1 MSKKQND
8 YPRKFVFLI
17 VFILCVV
24 LAYVAGIKQGQSNQ
38 TKSNQRDQVYT
49 QSLEKQIKSLRDE
62 LDNTKS
68 LKVTD

>member
-1 MSKKQND
+1 MSKKQNE
-8 YPRKFVFLI
+8 YRRKFVFLI

-24 LAYVAGIKQGQSNQ
+24 AAYITGIKQEQRRQ
-38 TKSNQRDQVYT
+38 LKSSQKEQVYT
-49 QSLEKQIKSLRDE
+49 QALEKQIKALRDE